1 MVATMPS
8 TFGTQRRINVVG
20 GCRVG
25 IPERHSISEG
35 QLRSL
40 LHEAIGCCLMNM
52 PRVHDTIVSL
62 KPGFPQ
68 TAPGIVSA
76 TEFRRKGTEG
86 PSSRHK
92 PMPGECS

>member
-8 TFGTQRRINVVG
+8 TFGTQRRISVVG

-25 IPERHSISEG
+25 IPERRSICEG

-40 LHEAIGCCLMNM
+40 LHEAIGCC
-52 PRVHDTIVSL
+52 RVHDTTISL
-62 KPGFPQ
+62 QPSFPH

-76 TEFRRKGTEG
+76 RGFRRKATEG
-86 PSSRHK
+86 PCSHHK